1 MKHVTSILTSLLLAT
16 VWLAS
21 FALAQEPNLAGTV
34 SPDRQIGRTTE
45 RELSVVLTSSFG
57 SVSIVPGQP
66 EKILMIQNLKGDP
79 DHTYSMEYAIRNR
92 VGYLD
97 LNLGEAEVRENEGEK
112 GRTTTGFQQG
122 PWELQF
128 SPEIPL
134 SLDVELGVGK
144 GEFRLGGL
152 DVKDFNLSTGASD
165 VELSFDSPNQG
176 TIESIS
182 IESGLSRFQARNLG
196 NANFRHLRF
205 QGGVGSY
212 LLDFNGNLTTEVDVD
227 LEVGLGM
234 VTVIIPSSVGARIVY
249 DETWMSSIDLDPDF
263 RTAGDNIY
271 TTSNLGTA
279 AGRMNLRVTSGIGNV
294 KVRRQ

>member
-1 MKHVTSILTSLLLAT
+1 MA
-16 VWLAS
+16 WLAS
-21 FALAQEPNLAGTV
+21 FALAQEPTVTGTV
-34 SPDRQIGRTTE
+34 SQVREIGRTTE
-45 RELSVVLTSSFG
+45 RELSVVLSSSFG
-57 SVSIVPGQP
+57 TVSITRGQP
-66 EKILMIQNLKGDP
+66 EKILVVQNLKGDP
-79 DHTYSMEYAIRNR
+79 SHSYTMDYAIRNR

-97 LNLGEAEVRENEGEK
+97 LNLGESEAREEDGEQK
-112 GRTTTGFQQG
+112 KSVTAFQQG
-122 PWELQF
+122 PWKLQF

-134 SLDVELGVGK
+134 SLDVELGIGK

-152 DVKDFNLSTGASD
+152 QVKDFTLSTGASD
-165 VELSFDSPNQG
+165 VTLSFDSPNTG
-176 TIESIS
+176 SIENIN
-182 IESGLSRFQARNLG
+182 IESGLSRFQAHNLG
-196 NANFRHLRF
+196 NANFKHLRF

-212 LLDFNGNLTTEVDVD
+212 LLDFSGNLTSEVDVD
-227 LEVGLGM
+227 LEVGLGV

-279 AGRMNLRVTSGIGNV
+279 AGRMNLRVNSGVGSV

>member
-1 MKHVTSILTSLLLAT
+1 MKHAASILTSVLLAT
-16 VWLAS
+16 AWLAT
-21 FALAQEPNLAGTV
+21 FARGQQTTVGGTV
-34 SPDRQIGRTTE
+34 SLTREIGRTTE
-45 RELSVVLTSSFG
+45 RELSVVLSSSFG
-57 SVSIVPGQP
+57 SVSILAGQP
-66 EKILMIQNLKGDP
+66 EKILVVQNLKGDP
-79 DHTYSMEYAIRNR
+79 GQSYAMDYAIRNR
-92 VGYLD
+92 IGYLD
-97 LNLGEAEVRENEGEK
+97 LNLGEPEVREGEAEGK
-112 GRTTTGFQQG
+112 KTSVTFQQG

-144 GEFRLGGL
+144 GKFRLGGL
-152 DVKDFNLSTGASD
+152 QVKDFNLSTGASD

-176 TIESIS
+176 TIESIN

-196 NANFRHLRF
+196 NANFKHLRF

-212 LLDFNGNLTTEVDVD
+212 LLDFSGSLTSEVDVD
-227 LEVGLGM
+227 LEVGLGV
-234 VTVIIPSSVGARIVY
+234 VTVVIPSSVGARIVY

-263 RTAGDNIY
+263 RTDGDNIY

-279 AGRMNLRVTSGIGNV
+279 AGRMNLRVNSGIGSV